1 MNAPQP
7 IPRYAVPARPKP
19 VQFASETEYAEHLAA
34 VAEAENK
41 AANLG
46 RTGGDAPDNIPGG
59 SELPDKIRAFVE
71 ANQHPNGCSYVEL
84 AKALGVV
91 KATISTHVVRMCDA
105 GVLIRKRDGSTKP
118 YRLWVA
124 E

>member
-1 MNAPQP
+1 MNAAQP
-7 IPRYAVPARPKP
+7 IPRYAVPARPKH
-19 VQFASETEYAEHLAA
+19 VQFKSEAEFAEHLAEMA
-34 VAEAENK
+34 KVENK

-46 RTGGDAPDNIPGG
+46 KTGGVAPDNIPGG
-59 SELPDKIRAFVE
+59 SDLPDKILAFVE
-71 ANQHPNGCSYVEL
+71 ANPGCLYVDA

-91 KATISTHVVRMCDA
+91 KATISTHAVRLDDA
-105 GVLIRKRDGSTKP
+105 GVLIRKRDGGSTKP